1 MYSKPSTFSAR
12 RYFVAL
18 LVVAI
23 TILGVSAFGDDE
35 LRKAIAASE
44 KGDSAEA
51 EKLLTS
57 LIEKSPSDAIAYYW
71 RGRERFR
78 LAKIKESVADFDEY
92 VKLAPEKERQL
103 WERGISLYYL
113 GEFERGAK
121 QFELYQTYH
130 DTDVENAAWRYL
142 CQARASDPKTA
153 LKDLLPIK
161 GDRRPVLMDI
171 YAMFKGEKRPADVLT
186 ACEQV
191 SGDER
196 KEVARFYAHLYLGI
210 YFEAHG
216 DAKKSLEHIRLAAEK
231 HREPGYMGD
240 TAAVHL
246 KLRRTAP
253 EKKASQ

>member
-1 MYSKPSTFSAR
+1 MPAAELSK
-12 RYFVAL
+12 RYGL
-18 LVVAI
+18 LVAGLFLSVIGIGIVAP
-23 TILGVSAFGDDE
+23 ADDE

-51 EKLLTS
+51 EKLLTV
-57 LIEKSPSDAIAYYW
+57 LIEKSPGDPTAYYW

-78 LAKIKESVADFDEY
+78 LAKIKESVADFDQF

-113 GEFERGAK
+113 GEFGRGAK

-130 DTDVENAAWRYL
+130 DADVENAAWRYL

-161 GDRRPVLMDI
+161 DDPRPVLMDI
-171 YAMFKGEKRPADVLT
+171 YAMFKEEKKPEEVL
-186 ACEQV
+186 AECEKV
-191 SGDER
+191 SGGEGR

-210 YFEAHG
+210 YYEAHG
-216 DAKKSLEHIRLAAEK
+216 DPKKSLEHIRLAAEK

-246 KLRRTAP
+246 KLRTTTTVKER
-253 EKKASQ
+253 